1 MLFPVRAAGAS
12 RSAMLFPGGGRISPR
27 DERARN
33 GAEANAARR
42 DGLTDPGKKADTII
56 TDGRDK
62 NAGNGGKG

>member
-1 MLFPVRAAGAS
+1 
-12 RSAMLFPGGGRISPR
+12 MLFPGSGRISPR